1 MVNPGPSSAVIVPKG
16 TVPGMPEL
24 EPDLESRNIFELRKH
39 CEEKIKKQKKKEEVR
54 KRIKIGGRMKNEILK
69 EERNHKIKRDETKE

>member
-24 EPDLESRNIFELRKH
+24 EPDLESRNIIELRKH

-54 KRIKIGGRMKNEILK
+54 KRI
-69 EERNHKIKRDETKE
+69 